1 MTKIPHFPT
10 RLTILK
16 IGMTFKK
23 IKLAAALNVF
33 IMVFIY
39 RFKKTKVGVVLKYNI
54 CVLEY
59 TKKKGNETRK
69 KLFDDI
75 IFELIL
81 FAKNL

>member
-1 MTKIPHFPT
+1 
-10 RLTILK
+10 
-16 IGMTFKK
+16 
-23 IKLAAALNVF
+23 
-33 IMVFIY
+33 MVFIY

-59 TKKKGNETRK
+59 TKKKKRETKREK